1 MMFMQKKENKS
12 LESTEVKG
20 MDVIPPL
27 PLFHPPPPFP
37 PFPQHRK
44 VFPDFVR
51 FFQKALI
58 IQNLFFQ

>member
-27 PLFHPPPPFP
+27 PLFHSPPLPPPPNTE
-37 PFPQHRK
+37 
-44 VFPDFVR
+44 R
-51 FFQKALI
+51 FFRIFLD
-58 IQNLFFQ
+58 FFKRL